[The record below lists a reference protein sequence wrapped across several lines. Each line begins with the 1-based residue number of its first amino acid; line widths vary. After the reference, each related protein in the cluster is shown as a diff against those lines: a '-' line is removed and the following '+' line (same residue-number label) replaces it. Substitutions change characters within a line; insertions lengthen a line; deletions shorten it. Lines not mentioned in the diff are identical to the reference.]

1 MLEELDKFIV
11 FIEEK
16 YKKLCYEWEK
26 TDLYN
31 PIHQKNKQV
40 KDIVKDNSILNDIL
54 NYRLFIN
61 ENHLDL
67 KLAFDQLNIKS
78 EINSRVKAQNS
89 IEYKISNYMTA
100 KHEYG
105 KVPLNKCFNDLY
117 GIRIIFNESVN
128 FNVVKEFINKKHKGK
143 LKCINASKGDY
154 VATHIYFKENNY
166 SFQWELQIWDKE
178 HYKTNIISH
187 EQYKQSYTKWEEEN
201 KGGESF

>member
-61 ENHLDL
+61 QNHLDL

-78 EINSRVKAQNS
+78 EIYLNSSS
-89 IEYKISNYMTA
+89 IFSKNMISYIGA
-100 KHEYG
+100 K
-105 KVPLNKCFNDLY
+105 V
-117 GIRIIFNESVN
+117 
-128 FNVVKEFINKKHKGK
+128 
-143 LKCINASKGDY
+143 
-154 VATHIYFKENNY
+154 
-166 SFQWELQIWDKE
+166 
-178 HYKTNIISH
+178 
-187 EQYKQSYTKWEEEN
+187 
-201 KGGESF
+201 